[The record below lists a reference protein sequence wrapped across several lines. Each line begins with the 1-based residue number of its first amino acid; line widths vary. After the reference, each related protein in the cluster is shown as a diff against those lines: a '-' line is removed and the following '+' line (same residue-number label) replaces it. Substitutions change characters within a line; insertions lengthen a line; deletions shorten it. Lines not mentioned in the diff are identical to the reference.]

1 MSQKIIKKSPNRNRR
16 NRRPH
21 VARRM
26 FAERLEDRRLMTAD
40 LGGNTLTT
48 ATNLGSQDGARV
60 ISDFVGIADPND
72 YYRIQIDRQS
82 EVRIGLDGL
91 RADADLQLLDASGRT
106 IASSTRGG
114 SNAESI
120 SRTLEPGTYFVR
132 AYRYS
137 GDTSYRLTLNVTPNQ
152 PTVPDYAGNSL
163 AEARNLGVLS
173 GERSYFDAV
182 GNNDRDD
189 YYRFELSGRSTF
201 ELALDGLRAD
211 ADVQL
216 LDSSGRTITSSTR
229 GGSQSEDIRRTLD
242 AGTYFIRVYRYSGDT
257 DYRLTLRVAADGPP
271 DNAGNSREQA
281 RNLGT
286 LSGSVT
292 LNDFVGQSDGADFY
306 RFHINSPSTFRLR
319 MDGMSADADVQLLDA
334 SGRYDAGSFNGGM
347 NPEAVD
353 RVIESGDY
361 FVLVYPYGNANTN
374 YRLSLETTTVQQGL
388 DVSAVSPIADYDGHL
403 GADYMANAGTAVLS
417 PVSGRVIDVRAVDGY
432 GTMAVAIEVT
442 LPSARTFI
450 SEQQGSTITTNRVV
464 LAFGH
469 LRPSRDLIAHPDAN
483 YRFQQGRNE
492 LTYSVGS
499 YVTAGQLL
507 GYVETHGYEGPGST
521 GSHVHVTESDA
532 NNPPAN
538 IWQGRGV
545 PDNDPRRARYIRP
558 ELAWS
563 LLR

>member
-91 RADADLQLLDASGRT
+91 RADADLQLLDASGR
-106 IASSTRGG
+106 
-114 SNAESI
+114 
-120 SRTLEPGTYFVR
+120 YV
-132 AYRYS
+132 
-137 GDTSYRLTLNVTPNQ
+137 
-152 PTVPDYAGNSL
+152 
-163 AEARNLGVLS
+163 
-173 GERSYFDAV
+173 
-182 GNNDRDD
+182 
-189 YYRFELSGRSTF
+189 
-201 ELALDGLRAD
+201 
-211 ADVQL
+211 
-216 LDSSGRTITSSTR
+216 
-229 GGSQSEDIRRTLD
+229 
-242 AGTYFIRVYRYSGDT
+242 
-257 DYRLTLRVAADGPP
+257 
-271 DNAGNSREQA
+271 
-281 RNLGT
+281 
-286 LSGSVT
+286 
-292 LNDFVGQSDGADFY
+292 
-306 RFHINSPSTFRLR
+306 
-319 MDGMSADADVQLLDA
+319 
-334 SGRYDAGSFNGGM
+334 AGSFNGGM

-450 SEQQGSTITTNRVV
+450 SEQQGGTITTNRVV